1 MSLELLIIVCV
12 AAIVATALTNR
23 FRLIGPVTLI
33 VAGLVVSFAPGAE
46 GAGLPSEVVLTVFLP
61 VLLYWEALSV
71 SLNGMRRALRGII
84 LSATVLVAITSAIIM
99 AAGLAMALSAARP
112 RCCCGRNGTPAGPT
126 RCCRT

>member
-23 FRLIGPVTLI
+23 FRLIGPVMLI
-33 VAGLVVSFAPGAE
+33 VAGLVASFAPGAE
-46 GAGLPSEVVLTVFLP
+46 GAGLPSEVVLTVFLL

-99 AAGLAMALSAARP
+99 AAGLAMAFSAARP
-112 RCCCGRNGTPAGPT
+112 QCCCGRNGTPAGPT